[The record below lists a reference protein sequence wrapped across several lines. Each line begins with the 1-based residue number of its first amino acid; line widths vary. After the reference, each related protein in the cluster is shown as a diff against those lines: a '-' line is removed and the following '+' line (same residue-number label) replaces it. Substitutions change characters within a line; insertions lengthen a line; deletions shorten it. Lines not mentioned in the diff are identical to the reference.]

1 MRGIAKFYT
10 LFWIVYFPTCIA
22 FNELPSMGL
31 VDEVMTVILI
41 GYTFTKINTRY
52 VVKRPRKEYYQ
63 FLLILTFF
71 TIYGMLFGANIPDNT
86 NAVAIYVFSFV
97 GSVNRYHAIP
107 VHMAS

>member
-31 VDEVMTVILI
+31 VDEIMTVILI
-41 GYTFTKINTRY
+41 GYTFMKINTRF

-63 FLLILTFF
+63 FLMILTFF
-71 TIYGMLFGANIPDNT
+71 TIYGLLFGANIQK
-86 NAVAIYVFSFV
+86 AVLRDAFQWI
-97 GSVNRYHAIP
+97 
-107 VHMAS
+107 